1 MILIISDEILNK
13 IKAEADIVKI
23 IGEYVKLEKKGGNF
37 VGLCPF
43 HPDTNPSLSVSPSKK
58 IYKCFSCG
66 ASGNVFTFLQ
76 EYEHVPFPRAVQ
88 MAADKC
94 GIKIEVDPNR
104 EESENYSKY
113 YGILQ
118 KVTNFYEFF
127 LKNTND
133 GKEALEYLAK
143 RHLSE
148 EVIKQFRI
156 GLSPNQS
163 DLLYRNLLN
172 EKIQPLD
179 MIESGVVKSGNKEY
193 YDVFRNRI
201 MFPIEDMN
209 GNIVGFSGR
218 IFRESKEKE
227 AKYMNSGENVIF
239 KKGNI
244 LYNYKNALNEIKM
257 KNKVIIFEGF
267 MDVIAAFRANVFHV
281 LATMGTAVTPNQ
293 IKAINKATNN
303 VILCYDGDA
312 PGIEATK
319 KAIHLFNNAKFNVS
333 VVRMP
338 EGLDPDEYINNFGA
352 ERLNHLLNNETITGI
367 DYLYEIEKKNLIVA
381 DINSVEKFKVSIFS
395 YMNYYDSHVLNE
407 RYLKR
412 LSDDLGVSSDSL
424 QRDFEKQRSSQL
436 SRDYPSDNTEPIVE
450 FGEKEKKPEIPK
462 IKGKYAL
469 SEQTL
474 IRKIFNDKT
483 LCLETQSILDVKYV
497 LPTGRDLLFRLY
509 EYYHKN
515 DSMDEEGFMASLDPK
530 LIDLLK
536 EILEN
541 GTFDFMEVGE
551 LIGKIEEYQS
561 SEMAKNFRSLAK
573 DGLTADQLSAFGKHK
588 KKCTVFVPTDKERK

>member
-1 MILIISDEILNK
+1 LIISDEILNK

-23 IGEYVKLEKKGGNF
+23 IGEYIKLEKKGGNF

-43 HPDTNPSLSVSPSKK
+43 HPDTNPSLSVSPTKR

-113 YGILQ
+113 YGIMQ
-118 KVTNFYEFF
+118 KAANFYEFF

-133 GKEALEYLAK
+133 GKEALEYLTK
-143 RHLSE
+143 RHLSD
-148 EVIKQFRI
+148 EVIKKFRI

-193 YDVFRNRI
+193 YDIFRNRI

-281 LATMGTAVTPNQ
+281 LATMGTAVTANQ
-293 IKAINKATNN
+293 IKGISKATNN

-338 EGLDPDEYINNFGA
+338 EGLDPDEYINDFGA

-367 DYLYEIEKKNLIVA
+367 DYLYEVEKKNLIVA

-412 LSDDLGVSSDSL
+412 LSDDLGVSPESL
-424 QRDFEKQRSSQL
+424 QRDFEKQKSSTL
-436 SRDYPSDNTEPIVE
+436 TRDYSGEPAEQVVE
-450 FGEKEKKPEIPK
+450 FGEKVKKPVIPS
-462 IKGKYAL
+462 IKGKYTL

-474 IRKIFNDKT
+474 IRKIFNDKD
-483 LCLETQSILDVKYV
+483 LCLETQRILNVNYV
-497 LPTGRDLLFRLY
+497 LPTDRDLLFRLY
-509 EYYHKN
+509 DYYHKN
-515 DSMDEEGFMASLDPK
+515 DSMNKSAFISSLDPK
-530 LIDLLK
+530 LIELLK
-536 EILEN
+536 DILEN
-541 GTFDFMEVGE
+541 GTFDFMEMDE
-551 LIGKIEEYQS
+551 LIGKIEEYQNA
-561 SEMAKNFRSLAK
+561 EIAENFRPLAK
-573 DGLTADQLSAFGKHK
+573 DGLSAEQLSAFGKHK
-588 KKCTVFVPTDKERK
+588 KRTIKFKSTDKEKNND

>member
-515 DSMDEEGFMASLDPK
+515 DSMDEEAFMASLDPK